1 MARAAASVVPR
12 ALAARLAALAV
23 MLAALAGAAGPA
35 GLAREAAHESLAGR
49 LLVAT
54 PELRDPRFGRSVV
67 LMIEHSAGGAFGLV
81 VNRPLGEMPFAD
93 LLKRMEMEAEGVEGA
108 IIVHYGGPVEPGRG
122 FLLHSDD
129 VTLETSRAVAE
140 GIAFTRHRR
149 LLRDLAAGKGPAE
162 SLFVMG
168 YAGWSPGQ
176 LENEMRRGDWFTI
189 PADPALVF
197 AEEPSETW
205 AEARARR
212 RIEL

>member
-1 MARAAASVVPR
+1 MTRPKAAASG
-12 ALAARLAALAV
+12 RLRGALAV
-23 MLAALAGAAGPA
+23 LLVVLAAAASPA
-35 GLAREAAHESLAGR
+35 GRAQEEGRESLAGR

-81 VNRPLGEMPFAD
+81 VNRPLGEVPFD
-93 LLKRMEMEAEGVEGA
+93 ELFERLELEPEGAEGS
-108 IIVHYGGPVEPGRG
+108 ITVHYGGPVEPGRG

-129 VTLETSRAVAE
+129 VTLETTRMVAE
-140 GIAFTRHRR
+140 GIALSVRTR
-149 LLRDLAAGKGPAE
+149 LLRDLAAGAGPAE
-162 SLFVMG
+162 SLFVTG

-189 PADPALVF
+189 PAEPGLVF
-197 AEEPSETW
+197 ADDPSETW
-205 AEARARR
+205 SEARARR